1 MKTLNRILQILAL
14 CGALASA
21 AFYFV
26 AKREIAPAPQVEAS
40 SLPQQ
45 LAAEKARAAGLA
57 DNLADKQRVNDELV
71 RSLQSAKSEALAL
84 AAQLTQ
90 LQRENQRFAEER
102 STRQAIE
109 ARLQDEN
116 ARLARELAQ
125 TQADTIPRDQL
136 ATKEQ
141 TIENLERQVL
151 ALQQTSLALAS
162 PRDLAGLQLPAKPSL
177 RGNVLTVGKGASF
190 VVLDIGYTDGVRLL
204 HELFVQ
210 HADTPIAKIQVT
222 EVKENLSI
230 ARVLPDSLLKAPQS
244 GDAVSSFN

>member
-21 AFYFV
+21 AFYFL
-26 AKREIAPAPQVEAS
+26 AKHEIAPSPQLEAS
-40 SLPQQ
+40 GLPQQ
-45 LAAEKARAAGLA
+45 LATEKARAAGLA
-57 DNLADKQRVNDELV
+57 DNLADKQRINEELV
-71 RSLQSAKSEALAL
+71 LSLQAAKSESLAL
-84 AAQLTQ
+84 SAQLAQ

-102 STRQAIE
+102 AARQATE
-109 ARLQDEN
+109 LRLQNEN

-125 TQADTIPRDQL
+125 TQADNVSREQL
-136 ATKEQ
+136 AAKEQ
-141 TIENLERQVL
+141 TIETLERQVL
-151 ALQQTSLALAS
+151 ALQQTGLAQASPQQLAL
-162 PRDLAGLQLPAKPSL
+162 LPLPSNPSL

-190 VVLDIGYTDGVRLL
+190 VVLDIGYNDGVRLL
-204 HELFVQ
+204 HELFIQ

-222 EVKENLSI
+222 DVKENLSI